1 MASVAEVTAAAVVA
15 DMAVAVVM
23 ATAKTGKRWMRC
35 TANAVVVIP
44 GVAICRINGAVIPP
58 L

>member
-1 MASVAEVTAAAVVA
+1 MASVAEATAVVVAA
-15 DMAVAVVM
+15 DMATV
-23 ATAKTGKRWMRC
+23 KTGMRWMRC